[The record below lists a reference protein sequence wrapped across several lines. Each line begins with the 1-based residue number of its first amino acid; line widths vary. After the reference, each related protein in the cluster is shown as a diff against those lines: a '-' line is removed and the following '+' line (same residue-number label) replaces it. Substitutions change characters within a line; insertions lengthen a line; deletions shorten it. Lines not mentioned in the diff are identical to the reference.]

1 MGGVQTVLCKF
12 GHTGLDG
19 FDSLTST
26 ITIFKLSVMRIYV
39 SLPITGHEE
48 TAPGTAK
55 RVQEELRLTFP
66 EAEVITPFDIVPV
79 GSGLDY
85 AECMGKDITELLKSD
100 AICTVKVIDEDW
112 IKSRGAML
120 ELAVAMVYDIDM
132 YIAQAH
138 SECIDIYRAKFED
151 GYFFASKKINR
162 HGKD

>member
-1 MGGVQTVLCKF
+1 
-12 GHTGLDG
+12 
-19 FDSLTST
+19 
-26 ITIFKLSVMRIYV
+26 MRIYV

-100 AICTVKVIDEDW
+100 AICLVATEGTEESKGTTLECYAADIYNID
-112 IKSRGAML
+112 GY
-120 ELAVAMVYDIDM
+120 VAEVLP
-132 YIAQAH
+132 
-138 SECIDIYRAKFED
+138 EKIDIYKELEPGEFE
-151 GYFFASKKINR
+151 KINR

>member
-1 MGGVQTVLCKF
+1 
-12 GHTGLDG
+12 
-19 FDSLTST
+19 
-26 ITIFKLSVMRIYV
+26 MRIYV

-48 TAPGTAK
+48 TAPDTAK

-100 AICTVKVIDEDW
+100 AICIVKDEDLN
-112 IKSRGAML
+112 KSKGVRL
-120 ELAVAMVYDIDM
+120 EFGVATIYDIDM
-132 YIAQAH
+132 YIARGH
-138 SECIDIYRAKFED
+138 SECIDIYRAKFEN
-151 GYFFASKKINR
+151 GCFFASEKINR

>member
-1 MGGVQTVLCKF
+1 MCKF

-19 FDSLTST
+19 FDSLTPT

-66 EAEVITPFDIVPV
+66 EAEVITPFDIVTV

-100 AICTVKVIDEDW
+100 AICTVNSTDKVIDEDW
-112 IKSRGAML
+112 IKSRGVML
-120 ELAVAMVYDIDM
+120 ELAAAMVYDIDM
-132 YIAQAH
+132 YIARGH
-138 SECIDIYRAKFED
+138 SECIDIYRAKFEN
-151 GYFFASKKINR
+151 GCFFASEKINR

>member
-1 MGGVQTVLCKF
+1 
-12 GHTGLDG
+12 
-19 FDSLTST
+19 
-26 ITIFKLSVMRIYV
+26 MRIYV

-48 TAPGTAK
+48 TAPDTAK

-100 AICTVKVIDEDW
+100 AICIVKDEDLN
-112 IKSRGAML
+112 KSKGVRL
-120 ELAVAMVYDIDM
+120 EFGVATIYDIDM
-132 YIAQAH
+132 YIADAH
-138 SECIDIYRAKFED
+138 SECIDIYRAKFEN
-151 GYFFASKKINR
+151 GCFFPSEKINR

>member
-1 MGGVQTVLCKF
+1 MGVKTVLCKF

-19 FDSLTST
+19 FDSLTPT

-48 TAPGTAK
+48 TAPDTAK

-100 AICTVKVIDEDW
+100 AICLVSTEGSEESKGVTLESFAADIYRID
-112 IKSRGAML
+112 GYV
-120 ELAVAMVYDIDM
+120 AVVLP
-132 YIAQAH
+132 
-138 SECIDIYRAKFED
+138 EKIDIYKDLETGEFE
-151 GYFFASKKINR
+151 KINR

>member
-1 MGGVQTVLCKF
+1 
-12 GHTGLDG
+12 
-19 FDSLTST
+19 
-26 ITIFKLSVMRIYV
+26 MRIYV

-100 AICTVKVIDEDW
+100 AICIVKDGDLIESKGV
-112 IKSRGAML
+112 RL
-120 ELAVAMVYDIDM
+120 EFGVATIYDIDM
-132 YIAQAH
+132 YIADAH
-138 SECIDIYRAKFED
+138 SECIDIYRAKFEN
-151 GYFFASKKINR
+151 GYFFESEKINR

>member
-1 MGGVQTVLCKF
+1 MCKF

-19 FDSLTST
+19 FDSLTPT

-48 TAPGTAK
+48 TAPDTAK

-66 EAEVITPFDIVPV
+66 KAEVITPFDIVPV

-85 AECMGKDITELLKSD
+85 AECMGKNITELLKSD
-100 AICTVKVIDEDW
+100 AICIVKDEDLK
-112 IKSRGAML
+112 KSKGVRLEFGA
-120 ELAVAMVYDIDM
+120 ATIYYIDM
-132 YIAQAH
+132 YIADAH
-138 SECIDIYRAKFED
+138 SECIDISRAKFEN
-151 GYFFASKKINR
+151 GYFFASEKINR

>member
-1 MGGVQTVLCKF
+1 
-12 GHTGLDG
+12 
-19 FDSLTST
+19 
-26 ITIFKLSVMRIYV
+26 MRIYV

-100 AICTVKVIDEDW
+100 AICIVKDEDL
-112 IKSRGAML
+112 IESKGVRL
-120 ELAVAMVYDIDM
+120 EFGVATIYDIDM

-138 SECIDIYRAKFED
+138 SECIDIYRAKFEN